1 MNITFSV
8 ENQIITRTD
17 NNVIVSGSKN
27 FLRAVFTLSP
37 AWRPDHTITPIFR
50 VGDKSYYPEMKNGHF
65 LDENN
70 SCIVPH
76 EVLSSAGVFFVSVFD
91 ETDNV
96 RITANESPVRVVQSG
111 YADAEPS
118 LIPSPTVYDEILR
131 SYGDL
136 RRKVDEMQI
145 ADGLQLD
152 GDTLHLTVNGVPIGT
167 TAQLPPPVTVDTELS
182 EESENPVQN
191 KAVAAEMRKL
201 DEEML
206 DAFSQSAEMMK
217 ELIDNTPTGLIAEN
231 ETLHMVAGD
240 KTIGSGIPFTPIP
253 TTITL
258 ENNTI
263 QLMAGQTKIG
273 GGVQLRKT
281 PTLLD
286 TFTVAEGEEP
296 VLFFEK
302 KLTGQN
308 WRHVWINGEI
318 YSSDTAASQTFHLRT
333 GAGTEIFRQAF
344 KYWDR
349 GKAYVSA
356 EMRRMPNGRIVG
368 EIALSLHQ
376 YTNELGVYGK
386 SVGRFNAEYINGVHI
401 SLDNQTQMF
410 AAGTQ
415 IEVWGM
421 E

>member
-1 MNITFSV
+1 MAKITQLPKATAV
-8 ENQIITRTD
+8 TD
-17 NNVIVSGSKN
+17 SDIAVIVQDGET
-27 FLRAVFTLSP
+27 RQIPRTLL
-37 AWRPDHTITPIFR
+37 A
-50 VGDKSYYPEMKNGHF
+50 
-65 LDENN
+65 
-70 SCIVPH
+70 
-76 EVLSSAGVFFVSVFD
+76 
-91 ETDNV
+91 
-96 RITANESPVRVVQSG
+96 
-111 YADAEPS
+111 
-118 LIPSPTVYDEILR
+118 
-131 SYGDL
+131 
-136 RRKVDEMQI
+136 
-145 ADGLQLD
+145 
-152 GDTLHLTVNGVPIGT
+152 
-167 TAQLPPPVTVDTELS
+167 PPVTVDS
-182 EESENPVQN
+182 EMSETSENPVQN
-191 KAVAAEMRKL
+191 KAVTAAIQ
-201 DEEML
+201 DQ
-206 DAFSQSAEMMK
+206 ANSFSGQMAER
-217 ELIDNTPTGLIAEN
+217 TPTDLN
-231 ETLHMVAGD
+231 
-240 KTIGSGIPFTPIP
+240 
-253 TTITL
+253 L
-258 ENNTI
+258 ENNN
-263 QLMAGQTKIG
+263 LHLVAGQTKIG

>member
-1 MNITFSV
+1 MAKITQLPKATAV
-8 ENQIITRTD
+8 TD
-17 NNVIVSGSKN
+17 SDIAVIVQDGET
-27 FLRAVFTLSP
+27 RQIPRTL
-37 AWRPDHTITPIFR
+37 
-50 VGDKSYYPEMKNGHF
+50 
-65 LDENN
+65 
-70 SCIVPH
+70 
-76 EVLSSAGVFFVSVFD
+76 LS
-91 ETDNV
+91 
-96 RITANESPVRVVQSG
+96 
-111 YADAEPS
+111 
-118 LIPSPTVYDEILR
+118 
-131 SYGDL
+131 
-136 RRKVDEMQI
+136 
-145 ADGLQLD
+145 
-152 GDTLHLTVNGVPIGT
+152 
-167 TAQLPPPVTVDTELS
+167 PPVTVDS
-182 EESENPVQN
+182 EMSETSENPVQN
-191 KAVAAEMRKL
+191 KAVTAAIQELETGVNEALQDQTNTFTEQM
-201 DEEML
+201 EER
-206 DAFSQSAEMMK
+206 
-217 ELIDNTPTGLIAEN
+217 TPTDL
-231 ETLHMVAGD
+231 
-240 KTIGSGIPFTPIP
+240 K
-253 TTITL
+253 L
-258 ENNTI
+258 ENNN
-263 QLMAGQTKIG
+263 LYLLAGQTKIG

>member
-1 MNITFSV
+1 MKITQLPRSTAV
-8 ENQIITRTD
+8 TD
-17 NNVIVSGSKN
+17 SDIAVIVQDGET
-27 FLRAVFTLSP
+27 RQIPRTLL
-37 AWRPDHTITPIFR
+37 A
-50 VGDKSYYPEMKNGHF
+50 
-65 LDENN
+65 
-70 SCIVPH
+70 
-76 EVLSSAGVFFVSVFD
+76 
-91 ETDNV
+91 
-96 RITANESPVRVVQSG
+96 
-111 YADAEPS
+111 
-118 LIPSPTVYDEILR
+118 
-131 SYGDL
+131 
-136 RRKVDEMQI
+136 
-145 ADGLQLD
+145 
-152 GDTLHLTVNGVPIGT
+152 
-167 TAQLPPPVTVDTELS
+167 PPVTVDS
-182 EESENPVQN
+182 EMSETSENPVQN
-191 KAVAAEMRKL
+191 KAVTAAIQ
-201 DEEML
+201 DQ
-206 DAFSQSAEMMK
+206 ANSFSGQMAER
-217 ELIDNTPTGLIAEN
+217 TPTDL
-231 ETLHMVAGD
+231 
-240 KTIGSGIPFTPIP
+240 K
-253 TTITL
+253 L
-258 ENNTI
+258 ENNN
-263 QLMAGQTKIG
+263 LYLLAGQTKIG

>member
-1 MNITFSV
+1 MTEIAFYANGQRLESKNEPLVVAKSRNEYQAAFTFSADWADV
-8 ENQIITRTD
+8 TPKT
-17 NNVIVSGSKN
+17 
-27 FLRAVFTLSP
+27 AVFRRYSDGQSFTADLDS
-37 AWRPDHTITPIFR
+37 
-50 VGDKSYYPEMKNGHF
+50 NGK
-65 LDENN
+65 
-70 SCIVPH
+70 CIVPW
-76 EVLSSAGVFFVSVFD
+76 EVLETPRFYISVYGGDLRTMTETYINVEKTGYD
-91 ETDNV
+91 EN
-96 RITANESPVRVVQSG
+96 AVQSG
-111 YADAEPS
+111 
-118 LIPSPTVYDEILR
+118 TVP
-131 SYGDL
+131 
-136 RRKVDEMQI
+136 QI
-145 ADGLQLD
+145 
-152 GDTLHLTVNGVPIGT
+152 HP
-167 TAQLPPPVTVDTELS
+167 
-182 EESENPVQN
+182 
-191 KAVAAEMRKL
+191 
-201 DEEML
+201 
-206 DAFSQSAEMMK
+206 
-217 ELIDNTPTGLIAEN
+217 TPTDL
-231 ETLHMVAGD
+231 
-240 KTIGSGIPFTPIP
+240 K
-253 TTITL
+253 L
-258 ENNTI
+258 ENNN
-263 QLMAGQTKIG
+263 LHLVAGQTKIG

-344 KYWDR
+344 KYWDK

>member
-1 MNITFSV
+1 MAKITQLPKATAV
-8 ENQIITRTD
+8 TD
-17 NNVIVSGSKN
+17 SDIAVIVQDGET
-27 FLRAVFTLSP
+27 RQIPRTLL
-37 AWRPDHTITPIFR
+37 A
-50 VGDKSYYPEMKNGHF
+50 
-65 LDENN
+65 
-70 SCIVPH
+70 
-76 EVLSSAGVFFVSVFD
+76 
-91 ETDNV
+91 
-96 RITANESPVRVVQSG
+96 
-111 YADAEPS
+111 PS
-118 LIPSPTVYDEILR
+118 
-131 SYGDL
+131 
-136 RRKVDEMQI
+136 
-145 ADGLQLD
+145 
-152 GDTLHLTVNGVPIGT
+152 
-167 TAQLPPPVTVDTELS
+167 VTVDAEMS
-182 EESENPVQN
+182 ETSENPVQN
-191 KAVAAEMRKL
+191 KAVTAAIQEL
-201 DEEML
+201 ETGVN
-206 DAFSQSAEMMK
+206 DAFRDQADVLGQMIAK
-217 ELIDNTPTGLIAEN
+217 TPTDL
-231 ETLHMVAGD
+231 
-240 KTIGSGIPFTPIP
+240 K
-253 TTITL
+253 L
-258 ENNTI
+258 ENN
-263 QLMAGQTKIG
+263 QLRLIAGNAAIG
-273 GGVQLRKT
+273 NGVQIKKT

>member
-1 MNITFSV
+1 MAKITQLPKATAV
-8 ENQIITRTD
+8 TD
-17 NNVIVSGSKN
+17 SDIAVIVQDGET
-27 FLRAVFTLSP
+27 RQIPRTLL
-37 AWRPDHTITPIFR
+37 A
-50 VGDKSYYPEMKNGHF
+50 
-65 LDENN
+65 
-70 SCIVPH
+70 
-76 EVLSSAGVFFVSVFD
+76 
-91 ETDNV
+91 
-96 RITANESPVRVVQSG
+96 
-111 YADAEPS
+111 
-118 LIPSPTVYDEILR
+118 
-131 SYGDL
+131 
-136 RRKVDEMQI
+136 
-145 ADGLQLD
+145 
-152 GDTLHLTVNGVPIGT
+152 
-167 TAQLPPPVTVDTELS
+167 PPVTVGS
-182 EESENPVQN
+182 EMSETSENPVQN
-191 KAVAAEMRKL
+191 KAVTAAIQ
-201 DEEML
+201 DQ
-206 DAFSQSAEMMK
+206 ANSFSGQMAER
-217 ELIDNTPTGLIAEN
+217 TPTDLN
-231 ETLHMVAGD
+231 
-240 KTIGSGIPFTPIP
+240 
-253 TTITL
+253 L
-258 ENNTI
+258 ENNN
-263 QLMAGQTKIG
+263 LHLVAGQTKIG

-286 TFTVAEGEEP
+286 TFTVSEGEEP

>member
-1 MNITFSV
+1 MANTIPITSKPIVDFIQPEATLLGV
-8 ENQIITRTD
+8 Q
-17 NNVIVSGSKN
+17 NNVQGI
-27 FLRAVFTLSP
+27 
-37 AWRPDHTITPIFR
+37 
-50 VGDKSYYPEMKNGHF
+50 
-65 LDENN
+65 
-70 SCIVPH
+70 
-76 EVLSSAGVFFVSVFD
+76 
-91 ETDNV
+91 
-96 RITANESPVRVVQSG
+96 
-111 YADAEPS
+111 PS
-118 LIPSPTVYDEILR
+118 LFQFPTHI
-131 SYGDL
+131 
-136 RRKVDEMQI
+136 I
-145 ADGLQLD
+145 
-152 GDTLHLTVNGVPIGT
+152 
-167 TAQLPPPVTVDTELS
+167 
-182 EESENPVQN
+182 
-191 KAVAAEMRKL
+191 
-201 DEEML
+201 
-206 DAFSQSAEMMK
+206 
-217 ELIDNTPTGLIAEN
+217 
-231 ETLHMVAGD
+231 
-240 KTIGSGIPFTPIP
+240 
-253 TTITL
+253 
-258 ENNTI
+258 
-263 QLMAGQTKIG
+263 
-273 GGVQLRKT
+273 RKT

>member
-1 MNITFSV
+1 MAKITQLPKATAV
-8 ENQIITRTD
+8 TD
-17 NNVIVSGSKN
+17 SDIAVIVQDGET
-27 FLRAVFTLSP
+27 RQIPRTLL
-37 AWRPDHTITPIFR
+37 A
-50 VGDKSYYPEMKNGHF
+50 
-65 LDENN
+65 
-70 SCIVPH
+70 
-76 EVLSSAGVFFVSVFD
+76 
-91 ETDNV
+91 
-96 RITANESPVRVVQSG
+96 
-111 YADAEPS
+111 
-118 LIPSPTVYDEILR
+118 
-131 SYGDL
+131 
-136 RRKVDEMQI
+136 
-145 ADGLQLD
+145 
-152 GDTLHLTVNGVPIGT
+152 
-167 TAQLPPPVTVDTELS
+167 PPVTVDS
-182 EESENPVQN
+182 EMSETSENPVQN
-191 KAVAAEMRKL
+191 KAVTAAIQ
-201 DEEML
+201 DQ
-206 DAFSQSAEMMK
+206 ANSFSGQMAER
-217 ELIDNTPTGLIAEN
+217 TPTDLN
-231 ETLHMVAGD
+231 
-240 KTIGSGIPFTPIP
+240 
-253 TTITL
+253 L
-258 ENNTI
+258 ENNN
-263 QLMAGQTKIG
+263 LHLVAGQTKIG

-344 KYWDR
+344 KYWDK